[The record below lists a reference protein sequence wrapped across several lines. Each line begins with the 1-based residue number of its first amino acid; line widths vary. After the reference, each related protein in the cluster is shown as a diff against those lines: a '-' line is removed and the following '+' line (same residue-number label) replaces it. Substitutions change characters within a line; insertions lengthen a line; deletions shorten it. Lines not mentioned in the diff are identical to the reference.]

1 MYTYKIREY
10 RVIDGD
16 TLELTLDLGF
26 KLHYIISARL
36 ANIDAPEK
44 DTEAGRLVKQRVQDL
59 LANTNKLTC
68 KVLRADKYGGRW
80 VCEVYDN
87 NNNTSISTILLSE
100 SMVKPFTGKVKKEV
114 WTMEDLKLV
123 EDIFNIK

>member
-16 TLELTLDLGF
+16 TIELTLDLGF

-59 LANTNKLTC
+59 LDNTNKLTC
-68 KVLRADKYGGRW
+68 KVLKADKYGGRW
-80 VCEVYDN
+80 VCEVYI
-87 NNNTSISTILLSE
+87 NNTSISTVLLSE
-100 SMVKPFTGKVKKEV
+100 NMVKPFTGKVKKEV

-123 EDIFNIK
+123 EDILNK